1 MQVVEWVATIKDAAN
16 KLKGKAGEFARV
28 LHDHLPELTERYG
41 VKSLGLFGSYV
52 RGEETEGSDLDLLV
66 EFAETPDLLEFV
78 ALGRDLSELL
88 GVKVDLVMKA
98 SAETAHR
105 RAHSGRGRRGMN
117 RTPLDYFRDGLE
129 AMQKAQEF
137 VVFSQRREEQNGA
150 RIQGTIAPQEVVT
163 IVVTVE

>member
-1 MQVVEWVATIKDAAN
+1 MRLAASLVHLLRRVGGLVAFRRGTSRHTVPTLRISRAQGQQRSHLQVVEWVATIKDAAN

-88 GVKVDLVMKA
+88 GVKLDLVMK
-98 SAETAHR
+98 
-105 RAHSGRGRRGMN
+105 RALKTRIGERI
-117 RTPLDYFRDGLE
+117 LE
-129 AMQKAQEF
+129 
-137 VVFSQRREEQNGA
+137 
-150 RIQGTIAPQEVVT
+150 EVVA
-163 IVVTVE
+163 V